1 MADIR
6 ERWQSDFAQMEI
18 ESVRDLLQQDPTLV
32 DTRVEVTMLKG
43 DIRRWGPL
51 FVASNHLRDL
61 EKIVALVEAGAR
73 LENSELGTH
82 WPSEDYAI
90 NRYLVDRGI
99 DVNQP
104 SYLGFHAIGVTGLDS
119 FYLMLENGLDPNF
132 AWPYNGETCL
142 HVQARE
148 DEDASLARAFS
159 LIAAGADVNAQGLT
173 GLDDE
178 PIMDNEHFVQFG
190 RETPLHFAARLGN
203 IRQTRLLLEHGA
215 DPTSKTVSRM
225 IQPKEFAPWEGEVT
239 TLIWNLPEYRRVLFE
254 PYEGETPLDMARRA
268 GHEQIADLLEAYTRS
283 PAV

>member
-6 ERWQSDFAQMEI
+6 SRWQSEFAQLDVET
-18 ESVRDLLQQDPTLV
+18 VRDLLRQDPTLV
-32 DTRVEVTMLKG
+32 DARIEVTMPKG
-43 DIRRWGPL
+43 NIRRWGPL
-51 FVASNHLRDL
+51 FVASNHLKDL

-90 NRYLVDRGI
+90 NRYFIDRGI

-132 AWPYNGETCL
+132 ARPYNGETCL
-142 HVQARE
+142 HVQARG
-148 DEDASLARAFS
+148 DEDAPLARAFS
-159 LIAAGADVNAQGLT
+159 LISAGADINAQALT

-178 PIMDNEHFVQFG
+178 PIMDNEHFIQFG
-190 RETPLHFAARLGN
+190 GETPLHFAARLGN

-215 DPTSKTVSRM
+215 DPTAKTVSRM
-225 IQPKEFAPWEGEVT
+225 IQPQKFEPWEGEVT
-239 TLIWNLPEYRRVLFE
+239 TLIWNLPEHRRVLFE
-254 PYEGETPLDMARRA
+254 SYDGETPLDMARRT
-268 GHEQIADLLEAYTRS
+268 GHEQIADLLADNIRR
-283 PAV
+283 